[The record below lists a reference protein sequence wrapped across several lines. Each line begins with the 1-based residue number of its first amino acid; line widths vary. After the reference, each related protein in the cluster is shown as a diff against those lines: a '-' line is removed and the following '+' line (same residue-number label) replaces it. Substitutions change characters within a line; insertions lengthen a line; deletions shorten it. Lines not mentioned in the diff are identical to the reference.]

1 MVKILSFF
9 DKIMN
14 AMLALCL
21 TGMSIIVL
29 GNVILRYVF
38 HSGLAWSE
46 EVARFLF
53 IWMVFLGAIGALKD
67 NQHLGVDLLV
77 EKLPLKVRKI
87 VFAVSNVLVLYVL
100 WLILDGS
107 WKLTVSSIGS
117 TAPATGL
124 SLSIIYAV
132 GIVTSLGMAILV
144 LVNSYRLVFQK
155 DLIEDLHNNEELEE
169 TSGSFHIK
177 THAAGEG
184 K

>member
-1 MVKILSFF
+1 MGKILSFF

-38 HSGLAWSE
+38 HSGIAWSE

-77 EKLPLKVRKI
+77 ERLPLKVRKI
-87 VFAVSNVLVLYVL
+87 VFVFSNVLVLYAL

-107 WKLTVSSIGS
+107 WKLTLSSIES

-124 SLSIIYAV
+124 SLSIIYAA
-132 GIVTSLGMAILV
+132 GIVTSVGMGILV
-144 LVNSYRLVFQK
+144 LVKSYRIVFQK
-155 DLIEDLHNNEELEE
+155 DLIEDLHNTKESEE
-169 TSGSFHIK
+169 TSSSFHI
-177 THAAGEG
+177 HAAGEG